1 MIEGIV
7 LVILFAPIALLSAI
21 LCLSIIANIILE
33 IKDIFK

>member
-21 LCLSIIANIILE
+21 FCLSLIASVILE
-33 IKDIFK
+33 LKDIFK